1 MALNSAQQCVIAQ
14 LVRVGMPKPVIRAIL
29 DIDMRTLQGYI
40 DDNNLQVVDE
50 TISISRGKTPQAIHR
65 AAKTFVEHRNLYEL
79 MEVLNDLDP
88 ESRAL
93 LYREIAQILESEGQG
108 KKAPAGR
115 NGHGA

>member
-1 MALNSAQQCVIAQ
+1 MALTSAQQCIIAQ

-50 TISISRGKTPQAIHR
+50 TISLSRGQTPQAIHR
-65 AAKTFVEHRNLYEL
+65 AAKTFVEHRNLYDL
-79 MEVLNDLDP
+79 MAVLNGLAQ

-93 LYREIAQILESEGQG
+93 LYREIAQILESEGKG
-108 KKAPAGR
+108 KKPPEGG
-115 NGHGA
+115 NGHEA

>member
-1 MALNSAQQCVIAQ
+1 MALKSAEQCIIAQ

-50 TISISRGKTPQAIHR
+50 TIAISRGKTPQAIHR

-79 MEVLNDLDP
+79 MEVLTGLP
-88 ESRAL
+88 QELRAL
-93 LYREIAQILESEGQG
+93 LYREIAQILESEGKG
-108 KKAPAGR
+108 KKAPAGG
-115 NGHGA
+115 NGHGT